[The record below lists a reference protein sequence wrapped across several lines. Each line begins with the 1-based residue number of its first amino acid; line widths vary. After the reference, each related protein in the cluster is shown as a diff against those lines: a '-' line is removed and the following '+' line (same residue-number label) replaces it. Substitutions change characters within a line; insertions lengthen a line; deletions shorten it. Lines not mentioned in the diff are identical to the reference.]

1 MDYIKEF
8 DKTLNTA
15 LLKYVTKPTIV
26 RGVIHLFL
34 ILYAAHIAP
43 QLPRRVRMLFD
54 NNYFKLF
61 IFSLI
66 LWTAQF
72 SPSTSVL
79 IAIAFMVTINLST
92 KGKAWEFLENTDPV
106 SAPTAPTKE
115 IAIDAASS
123 VLQSQQESTPVVG
136 TVAQNPETIVIQP
149 TIIQTPEGPAVI
161 NPSVVVAPAVV
172 SSPSGETVMVR
183 PDVTLVQPNAQQEQ
197 TLSLPALD
205 EPAPSPSPTP
215 NPAAPK
221 APQSEPAGCF
231 PIRRYDMSKVSPLS
245 NDNYMS
251 L

>member
-1 MDYIKEF
+1 MDYIKDF

-15 LLKYVTKPTIV
+15 LSQFVKKPTIV
-26 RGVIHLFL
+26 RGVVHLFI

-43 QLPRRVRMLFD
+43 QLPRRVRVLFD

-72 SPSTSVL
+72 SPSTSLL

-92 KGKAWEFLENTDPV
+92 KGTAWEFLENTDPT

-123 VLQSQQESTPVVG
+123 VLQSQQESTPVVN

-149 TIIQTPEGPAVI
+149 TVIQTPQGPAVI

-183 PDVTLVQPNAQQEQ
+183 PDVTLVQPSAQQAPAS
-197 TLSLPALD
+197 TLPSIDA
-205 EPAPSPSPTP
+205 PAPSPAPVP
-215 NPAAPK
+215 APAAQK
-221 APQSEPAGCF
+221 SPQSEPAGCF